1 VPLITRRQF
10 AIAYAMGLAPA
21 LVLAI
26 GQPVWSRVDEAAH
39 YDVIAQYAAGV
50 YPRDAATTIRPETL
64 EIMQRSGVYGF
75 VVDNE
80 YVKPDLGLQPMPSG
94 LTPDAQVLWIRR
106 HGWEFSYES
115 FQPPL
120 YYVVALPAWFVGHGL
135 GGAVGSLYA
144 VRIFDAL
151 LAALL
156 APLAMMILVAL
167 WPGHPGAA
175 WAAAALTAV
184 LPGVALNLTS
194 VTNDVLVSVL
204 GALCILV
211 AVTGK
216 WSIRRAALLGLLF
229 GAALLTKTSAAGI
242 APALAIALLQT
253 RRDGGPRPLL
263 VAGAVSASCVIPW
276 LLSNLAIYGELIT
289 TREQLA
295 MAAFPPRTAD
305 PGFWSVSTL
314 HAFVTFWS
322 GDPFLSMPGA
332 VALAIVAAFITAL
345 ALAGLWRAWRDHPS
359 HMSLRALGVL
369 GAAGA
374 GAALVS
380 VTSPVLAAFNA
391 PGRLAYV
398 GLAAAMALVAA
409 GLWVE
414 LRSARLRWGTI
425 GTFAGLSLGGLALTV
440 FNGALPPPATGVPTI
455 TSQAPLGESGTF
467 ADLDVSLVACGVDA
481 AGDRLLQVRFYNTGT
496 QPVEWTQT
504 VELRDGGETVAT
516 SDFDRSTPFP
526 LAFAPGH
533 SYDGWLFLGLP
544 KRSLH
549 DAQIHFRD
557 LAADGYSTIGD
568 LSIRTAFC

>member
-1 VPLITRRQF
+1 MTPRQF
-10 AIAYAMGLAPA
+10 AIAYAMALVPA
-21 LVLAI
+21 LALAI

-50 YPRDAATTIRPETL
+50 YPRDATTTVRPETL
-64 EIMQRSGVYGF
+64 EVMQRSGVYGF

-80 YVKPDLGLQPMPSG
+80 YVKPDPGLQPMPSG
-94 LTPDAQVLWIRR
+94 LTSDAQVLWIRR
-106 HGWEFSYES
+106 HGWEFSYEA

-120 YYVVALPAWFVGHGL
+120 YYALALPAWFAGHAI

-156 APLAMMILVAL
+156 APLAMMILLAL
-167 WPGHPGAA
+167 WPGHQGAA
-175 WAAAALTAV
+175 WAAAAVTAV

-216 WSIRRAALLGLLF
+216 WSWRRAALLGALF
-229 GAALLTKTSAAGI
+229 GAALLTKTSAIGI
-242 APALAIALLQT
+242 APALVIALLQT
-253 RRDGGPRPLL
+253 RRDGGVRQL
-263 VAGAVSASCVIPW
+263 VIAGATAAACVVPW
-276 LLSNLAIYGELIT
+276 LASNVAIYGELIT

-314 HAFVTFWS
+314 HSFVTFWT

-332 VALAIVAAFITAL
+332 VALAVVAGFISAL
-345 ALAGLWRAWRDHPS
+345 AAVGLWRAWRQHRRG
-359 HMSLRALGVL
+359 MSLRVL
-369 GAAGA
+369 GILAAAGA
-374 GAALVS
+374 GAALAS
-380 VTSPVLAAFNA
+380 ITSPVLAAFNA

-398 GLAAAMALVAA
+398 GIAAAMALVAA

-414 LRSARLRWGTI
+414 LPSPRLRWGTI

-440 FNGALPPPATGVPTI
+440 YGGALPPPAFGVPTVVR
-455 TSQAPLGESGTF
+455 QVPLGQSGTF
-467 ADLDVSLVACGVDA
+467 QDLDVSLLACGVDG
-481 AGDRLLQVRFYNTGT
+481 AGDRMVLVRFYNTGT
-496 QPVEWTQT
+496 EPVEWAQT
-504 VELRDGGETVAT
+504 AELRDGAEHVAT
-516 SDFDRSTPFP
+516 SDFNRSTPFP
-526 LAFAPGH
+526 LAFSPGH
-533 SYDGWLFLGLP
+533 QYEGWLFLGPSQHRLASP
-544 KRSLH
+544 
-549 DAQIHFRD
+549 AIYFRD
-557 LAADGYSTIGD
+557 LAAGGYSTIGD
-568 LSIRTAFC
+568 LAIPTRSC

>member
-1 VPLITRRQF
+1 MITPRQF
-10 AIAYAMGLAPA
+10 AIAYAMALVPA
-21 LVLAI
+21 LALAI

-50 YPRDAATTIRPETL
+50 YPRDATTTVRPETL

-80 YVKPDLGLQPMPSG
+80 YVKPDPGLQAMPSG
-94 LTPDAQVLWIRR
+94 MTSDAQVLWIRR
-106 HGWEFSYES
+106 HGWEFSYEA

-120 YYVVALPAWFVGHGL
+120 YYALALPAWFAGHAI
-135 GGAVGSLYA
+135 GGALGSLYA
-144 VRIFDAL
+144 VRIFDAV
-151 LAALL
+151 LAGLL
-156 APLAMMILVAL
+156 APLAMMILLAL
-167 WPGHPGAA
+167 WPGHQRAA

-216 WSIRRAALLGLLF
+216 WSWRRALLLGALF
-229 GAALLTKTSAAGI
+229 GAALLTKTSAIGI
-242 APALAIALLQT
+242 APALAVALLQT
-253 RRDGGPRPLL
+253 RRDGGVRPLL
-263 VAGAVSASCVIPW
+263 IAGCVAAACVIPW
-276 LLSNLAIYGELIT
+276 LASNAAIYGELIT

-295 MAAFPPRTAD
+295 MAAFPPRTVD

-314 HAFVTFWS
+314 HAFVTFWT

-332 VALAIVAAFITAL
+332 VALCIVAAFITAL
-345 ALAGLWRAWRDHPS
+345 AAAGLWRAWRLHRRG
-359 HMSLRALGVL
+359 MSLRVL
-369 GAAGA
+369 GILAASGA

-398 GLAAAMALVAA
+398 AVAAAMALVGA

-414 LRSARLRWGTI
+414 LPSPRLRWGTF
-425 GTFAGLSLGGLALTV
+425 GTFAGLSVGGLALTV
-440 FNGALPPPATGVPTI
+440 YNGALPPPANGIPAVVR
-455 TSQAPLGESGTF
+455 QVPLGQSGTF
-467 ADLDVSLVACGVDA
+467 QDLDVSLVACGVDG
-481 AGDRLLQVRFYNTGT
+481 AGDRLVLVRFYNTGT
-496 QPVEWTQT
+496 EPVEWTQSA
-504 VELRDGGETVAT
+504 ELRDGTEHVAT
-516 SDFDRSTPFP
+516 SDFNRSTQFP

-533 SYDGWLFLGLP
+533 QYDGWLFLGTPQHRLTSP
-544 KRSLH
+544 T
-549 DAQIHFRD
+549 IYFRD
-557 LAADGYSTIGD
+557 FAAAGYSTIGD
-568 LSIRTAFC
+568 LSIRTDLC

>member
-1 VPLITRRQF
+1 LITPRQF
-10 AIAYAMGLAPA
+10 AIAYAMALVPA
-21 LVLAI
+21 LALAI

-39 YDVIAQYAAGV
+39 YDVIAQYAASV
-50 YPRDAATTIRPETL
+50 YPRDATTTVRPETL

-80 YVKPDLGLQPMPSG
+80 YVRPDPGLQPMPSG
-94 LTPDAQVLWIRR
+94 LTSDAQVLWIRR
-106 HGWEFSYES
+106 HGWQFSYEA

-120 YYVVALPAWFVGHGL
+120 YYALALPAWFAGHAM
-135 GGAVGSLYA
+135 GGALGSLYA
-144 VRIFDAL
+144 VRVFDAV

-156 APLAMMILVAL
+156 APLAMMILLAL
-167 WPGHPGAA
+167 WPGHQGAA
-175 WAAAALTAV
+175 WAAAGLTAV

-216 WSIRRAALLGLLF
+216 WSWRRAVLLGGLF
-229 GAALLTKTSAAGI
+229 GAALLTKTSAVGI

-253 RRDGGPRPLL
+253 RREGGLRPLL
-263 VAGAVSASCVIPW
+263 VAGAAAAACVIPW
-276 LLSNLAIYGELIT
+276 LASNAAIYGELVT

-295 MAAFPPRTAD
+295 MAAFPPRTID

-314 HAFVTFWS
+314 HAFVTFWT

-332 VALAIVAAFITAL
+332 VALAIVAAFISAL
-345 ALAGLWRAWRDHPS
+345 AGAGLWRAWRHHPRA
-359 HMSLRALGVL
+359 MSLRVLGVI
-369 GAAGA
+369 AAGGA

-398 GLAAAMALVAA
+398 AVAAAMALVAA

-414 LRSARLRWGTI
+414 LPSPRLRWGTI
-425 GTFAGLSLGGLALTV
+425 GTFAGLSVGGLVLTV
-440 FNGALPPPATGVPTI
+440 YNGALPAPAIGVPALVR
-455 TSQAPLGESGTF
+455 QAPLGQSGTF
-467 ADLDVSLVACGVDA
+467 QDLDVSLEACGGDG
-481 AGDRLLQVRFYNTGT
+481 AGDRLVLVRFYNGGT
-496 QPVEWTQT
+496 EPVEWTQT
-504 VELRDGGETVAT
+504 AELRDGAERVGT
-516 SDFDRSTPFP
+516 SDFNRSTPFP

-533 SYDGWLFLGLP
+533 SYEGWLFFGRP
-544 KRSLH
+544 NR
-549 DAQIHFRD
+549 DVFAPVVYFRD
-557 LAADGYSTIGD
+557 LAADGYNTIGD
-568 LSIRTAFC
+568 LAIPTGHC

>member
-1 VPLITRRQF
+1 LITPRQF
-10 AIAYAMGLAPA
+10 AIAYAMALVPA
-21 LVLAI
+21 LALAI

-50 YPRDAATTIRPETL
+50 YPRDATTTVRPETI

-80 YVKPDLGLQPMPSG
+80 YVKPDPGLQAMPSG
-94 LTPDAQVLWIRR
+94 MTSDAQVLWIRR
-106 HGWEFSYES
+106 HGWEFSYEA

-120 YYVVALPAWFVGHGL
+120 YYALALPAWFAGHAI
-135 GGAVGSLYA
+135 GGALGSLYA
-144 VRIFDAL
+144 VRIFDAV
-151 LAALL
+151 LAGLL
-156 APLAMMILVAL
+156 APLAMMILLAL
-167 WPGHPGAA
+167 WPGHQRAA

-216 WSIRRAALLGLLF
+216 WSWRRALLLGALF
-229 GAALLTKTSAAGI
+229 GAALLTKTSAIGI
-242 APALAIALLQT
+242 APALAVALLQT
-253 RRDGGPRPLL
+253 RRDGGVRPLL
-263 VAGAVSASCVIPW
+263 IAGSLAAACVIPW
-276 LLSNLAIYGELIT
+276 LASNAAIYGELIT

-295 MAAFPPRTAD
+295 MAAFPPRTVD

-314 HAFVTFWS
+314 HAFVTFWT

-332 VALAIVAAFITAL
+332 VALGIVAAFITAL
-345 ALAGLWRAWRDHPS
+345 AAAGLWRAWRLHRRG
-359 HMSLRALGVL
+359 MSLRVL
-369 GAAGA
+369 GILAASGA

-398 GLAAAMALVAA
+398 AVAAAMALVGA

-414 LRSARLRWGTI
+414 LPSPRLRWGTF
-425 GTFAGLSLGGLALTV
+425 GTFAGLSVGGLALTV
-440 FNGALPPPATGVPTI
+440 YNGALPPPANGIPAVVR
-455 TSQAPLGESGTF
+455 QAPLGQSGTF
-467 ADLDVSLVACGVDA
+467 QDLDVSLVACGVDG
-481 AGDRLLQVRFYNTGT
+481 AGDRLVLVRFYNTGT
-496 QPVEWTQT
+496 EPVEWTQSA
-504 VELRDGGETVAT
+504 ELRDGTEHVTT
-516 SDFDRSTPFP
+516 SDFNRSTQFP

-533 SYDGWLFLGLP
+533 QYDGWLFLGTPQHRLTSP
-544 KRSLH
+544 T
-549 DAQIHFRD
+549 IYFRD
-557 LAADGYSTIGD
+557 FAAAGYSTIGD
-568 LSIRTAFC
+568 LSIRTDLC

>member
-1 VPLITRRQF
+1 
-10 AIAYAMGLAPA
+10 MGVVPA
-21 LVLAI
+21 LALAI

-75 VVDNE
+75 VVGNE
-80 YVKPDLGLQPMPSG
+80 YVKPDPGLQAMPAG
-94 LTPDAQVLWIRR
+94 LSSDAQVLWIRR

-120 YYVVALPAWFVGHGL
+120 YYAVALPAWFVGHAI

-156 APLAMMILVAL
+156 APLAMMILVVL
-167 WPGHPGAA
+167 WPDRTGAA

-216 WSIRRAALLGLLF
+216 WTWRRAALLGLLF
-229 GAALLTKTSAAGI
+229 GAALLTKTSAVGL
-242 APALAIALLQT
+242 APALAIALMQS
-253 RRDGGPRPLL
+253 RRDGGVRPLL
-263 VAGAVSASCVIPW
+263 IAGAVSAVCVIPW
-276 LLSNLAIYGELIT
+276 LVSNVAIYGELIT
-289 TREQLA
+289 TREQIA

-305 PGFWSVSTL
+305 PSFWTVSTL
-314 HAFVTFWS
+314 HSFVTFWT

-332 VALAIVAAFITAL
+332 VALAMVAALLTAL
-345 ALAGLWRAWRDHPS
+345 ALAGLWRAWRHHPS
-359 HMSLRALGVL
+359 HLSLRVLAVL

-374 GAALVS
+374 GAALASVS
-380 VTSPVLAAFNA
+380 SPVLAAFEA

-398 GLAAAMALVAA
+398 AVAAAMALVVA

-414 LRSARLRWGTI
+414 LPTVRQRWANLGV
-425 GTFAGLSLGGLALTV
+425 FAVLSVGGLGLTV
-440 FNGALPPPATGVPTI
+440 YNGFLPPPTAGVPAVASET
-455 TSQAPLGESGTF
+455 PLGQTATF
-467 ADLDVSLVACGVDA
+467 ADLDVTLVACGIDA
-481 AGDRLLQVRFYNTGT
+481 AGDRLVRVSFYNTGS

-504 VELRDGGETVAT
+504 AELRNGGDTVAI
-516 SDFDRSTPFP
+516 SDFNRSTPLP

-533 SYDGWLFLGLP
+533 SYDGWLFFGRP
-544 KRSLH
+544 KQVTSIR
-549 DAQIHFRD
+549 FRD
-557 LAADGYSTIGD
+557 LAADGYTTIGD
-568 LSIRTAFC
+568 LSIRTALC

>member
-1 VPLITRRQF
+1 MITPRQF
-10 AIAYAMGLAPA
+10 AIAYAMALVPA
-21 LVLAI
+21 LAVAI

-50 YPRDAATTIRPETL
+50 YPRDASTTIRPETL

-80 YVKPDLGLQPMPSG
+80 YVKPDPGWEPMPSG

-106 HGWEFSYES
+106 HGWQYSYEA

-120 YYVVALPAWFVGHGL
+120 YYALALPAWFAGHAI
-135 GGAVGSLYA
+135 GGALGSLYA

-156 APLAMMILVAL
+156 APLAMMILLAL
-167 WPGHPGAA
+167 WPGHQSAA

-184 LPGVALNLTS
+184 LPGVALNLSS
-194 VTNDVLVSVL
+194 VTNDVLVTVL

-216 WSIRRAALLGLLF
+216 WSWRRALLLGALF
-229 GAALLTKTSAAGI
+229 GATLLTKTSAVGI
-242 APALAIALLQT
+242 APALGIALLQT
-253 RRDGGPRPLL
+253 RRDGGVRPLL
-263 VAGAVSASCVIPW
+263 IAGAVAAACVLSWLASNV
-276 LLSNLAIYGELIT
+276 AIYGELIT

-295 MAAFPPRTAD
+295 MAAFPPRTID

-314 HAFVTFWS
+314 HAFVTFWT

-332 VALAIVAAFITAL
+332 VALAIVAAFICAL
-345 ALAGLWRAWRDHPS
+345 AVAGLWRAWRH
-359 HMSLRALGVL
+359 HRRGMSLRVL
-369 GAAGA
+369 GILAAAGA
-374 GAALVS
+374 GAALAS

-391 PGRLAYV
+391 PGRLAYA

-414 LRSARLRWGTI
+414 LPSPRLRWGTV

-440 FNGALPPPATGVPTI
+440 YSGALPLPATGVPAVVRQV
-455 TSQAPLGESGTF
+455 SSGQAGTF
-467 ADLDVSLVACGVDA
+467 QDLDVSLVACGVDA
-481 AGDRLLQVRFYNTGT
+481 AGDRLVLVRFYNAGT
-496 QPVEWTQT
+496 EPVEWTQT
-504 VELRDGGETVAT
+504 GELRDGAVHVAT
-516 SDFDRSTPFP
+516 SDFNRSTPFP

-533 SYDGWLFLGLP
+533 SYDGWLFFGRP
-544 KRSLH
+544 KG
-549 DAQIHFRD
+549 DVVAPVVYFRN
-557 LAADGYSTIGD
+557 LAADGYTTIGD
-568 LSIRTAFC
+568 LAIPTRPC